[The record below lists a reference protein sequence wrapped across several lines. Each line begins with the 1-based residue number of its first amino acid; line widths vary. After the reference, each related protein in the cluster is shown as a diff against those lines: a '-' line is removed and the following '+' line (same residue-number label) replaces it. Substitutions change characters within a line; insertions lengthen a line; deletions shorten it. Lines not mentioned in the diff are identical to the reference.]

1 MSAKILA
8 LRQTPDGW
16 LSRGNQWPEQF
27 NDGSL
32 IASRFGMSTASGGI
46 DLGSYLTYLARR
58 QEVVA
63 SNIANADTPGYKTK
77 DVEMPGDFSAVF
89 AQFTPLVTEAAGLT
103 THNDGNNVS
112 IDRESRLLA
121 ENDIRFN
128 LATQLL
134 KGNIKSIRSAIEEG
148 RSS

>member
-1 MSAKILA
+1 MA
-8 LRQTPDGW
+8 
-16 LSRGNQWPEQF
+16 GN
-27 NDGSL
+27 SL
-32 IASRFGMSTASGGI
+32 
-46 DLGSYLTYLARR
+46 DLGAYLTYLTRR

-63 SNIANADTPGYKTK
+63 SNIANADTPGYKTQ
-77 DVEMPGDFSAVF
+77 DVEMPGDFTSVF
-89 AQFTPLVTEAAGLT
+89 AQFTPMKVETPGLT
-103 THNDGNNVS
+103 TRNDGNNVS

-134 KGNIKSIRSAIEEG
+134 RGKIKGLRSAIEEG